1 MAYTRR
7 ALLGMTAASL
17 ALAGCVGDGGDGG
30 GNTPTPTPEE
40 TPTPTPGPS
49 PTPIADATVR
59 VANHPDL
66 GEMLVDADGMTL
78 YQFDVD
84 TQGSGESDCYDD
96 CEDNWPPFVI
106 EDDEPVA
113 GDEVT
118 APLTTFER
126 DGGALQV
133 AADGWPLYYWIGDAE
148 PGDTNGQGVNDVWWV
163 LRPDGTVYRG
173 DDGDEETP
181 TDDDDN
187 GGPPPY

>member
-40 TPTPTPGPS
+40 TPTPTPEPS

-113 GDEVT
+113 
-118 APLTTFER
+118 
-126 DGGALQV
+126 
-133 AADGWPLYYWIGDAE
+133 
-148 PGDTNGQGVNDVWWV
+148 
-163 LRPDGTVYRG
+163 
-173 DDGDEETP
+173 
-181 TDDDDN
+181 
-187 GGPPPY
+187 